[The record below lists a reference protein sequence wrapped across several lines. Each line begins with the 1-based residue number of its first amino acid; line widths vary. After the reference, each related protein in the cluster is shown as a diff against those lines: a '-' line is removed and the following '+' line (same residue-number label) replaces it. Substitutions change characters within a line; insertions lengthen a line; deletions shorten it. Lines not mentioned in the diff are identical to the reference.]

1 MKEIKYYLWFV
12 PEIIFDLKDSSHY
25 IMGRIE
31 VHSNQQ
37 EYPIKEIRIF
47 TDKEVE
53 FNEWFSSIP
62 KIVNSLEEVNE
73 IEEYIK
79 KLNDVIL

>member
-12 PEIIFDLKDSSHY
+12 PEIIFYPNRNY
-25 IMGRIE
+25 ISGTIE

-37 EYPIKEIRIF
+37 EYPIKEIRIS
-47 TDKEVE
+47 TDKKVE
-53 FNEWFSSIP
+53 FNEYFSSIP

>member
-12 PEIIFDLKDSSHY
+12 PEIIFYPDRNNY
-25 IMGRIE
+25 ISGTIE

-37 EYPIKEIRIF
+37 EYPIKEIRIS
-47 TDKEVE
+47 TDKKVE
-53 FNEWFSSIP
+53 FNEYFSSIP